1 MKNKKFNII
10 DLLIILLIVAV
21 ICAGVFAYMYFFKS
35 SDNSVNTNTVNI
47 QFTIEVNGI
56 TEDAANSFKVGDS
69 VTLGASASGSGV
81 IKNTEVKEY
90 RMITSNEE
98 DGTYQWTG
106 VPGEYTA
113 LVTVESNVVKTDTA
127 YTTGSEVISVG
138 KQMPFNARGA
148 ASEKCYIVD
157 LNEVK

>member
-10 DLLIILLIVAV
+10 DLLIILLAIAV

-35 SDNSVNTNTVNI
+35 SDDSVSTNTTNI

-56 TEDAANSFKVGDS
+56 TEDAANCFSVGDT
-69 VTLGASASGSGV
+69 VTLGESASGSGV
-81 IKNTEVKEY
+81 IVDTEILPYKMV
-90 RMITSNEE
+90 TTNAE
-98 DGTYQWTG
+98 DGTYQWTE
-106 VPGEYTA
+106 VPNEYTA
-113 LVTVESNVVKTDTA
+113 RVTVQSDVVKTDTS
-127 YTTGSEVISVG
+127 YTTGSEVIAVG

-157 LNEVK
+157 LTEVK